1 MSYAEF
7 LGLAIISVTAGKV
20 EVQAKVEK
28 HHLNLHGSAHGGF
41 LYSLADEAF
50 ALASNR
56 NGQAAVALSVH
67 MEYFKAVREG
77 DVIRALVSE
86 DHLGRRTASYRIELL
101 RGEERVALFQGMV
114 YKPV

>member
-1 MSYAEF
+1 M
-7 LGLAIISVTAGKV
+7 LGLAIVSVTAGKV

-28 HHLNLHGSAHGGF
+28 HHLNLHGSAHGGGF

-67 MEYFKAVREG
+67 MEYFKAVR
-77 DVIRALVSE
+77 
-86 DHLGRRTASYRIELL
+86 GR
-101 RGEERVALFQGMV
+101 
-114 YKPV
+114 